1 MQIQIND
8 WKLNVLIG
16 VHPYE
21 RTQKQLVVADLDIEY
36 DGSKASETDKIED
49 ALDYEDLCVRIEKVI
64 SNTDFFLLEKMASTM
79 GEEIFRNKRVNRVRI
94 ALFKP
99 SALKDT
105 ARVTLVFERKR

>member
-1 MQIQIND
+1 MEIQIHD

-49 ALDYEDLCVRIEKVI
+49 ALDYEDLCLRIKNVL
-64 SNTDFFLLEKMASTM
+64 SKADFFLLEKMASTI
-79 GEEIFRNKRVNRVRI
+79 GEVVFRDKRVEKVRI

-99 SALKDT
+99 SALKND
-105 ARVTLVFERKR
+105 ARITLVFDRKR